1 MEPPPQLQDLPLC
14 VLARIVRRVARVDA
28 RAATALACACRLLA
42 AVAADE
48 LLVFAP
54 LCRELAAACGAGV
67 CVGAW
72 SARQTRRPHAA
83 AYVALRLG
91 VWLTESVWRGA
102 GDDAQRLFAFF
113 WTSDGAVA
121 CNELDNAAGCVV
133 RRICDCRFSG
143 GDAVRQAR
151 DGGSVMDVL
160 RLDLDRCAL
169 RAPPVRVTASSVAA
183 AIAGTCVSPV
193 GSPSSN
199 FAIEYLQHTSRMVQ
213 SRDSRRRARTGGQAA
228 TLSDFALVRCGRLG
242 DLSLVLSAETVA
254 EPDMAIP
261 LLEAVADAAAVGVT
275 QASCG
280 AHAACSLTLHWL
292 RGGRLLASCTHNGGP
307 PRDVL
312 HTALPSP

>member
-1 MEPPPQLQDLPLC
+1 MEPPPPLQLQDLPLC
-14 VLARIVRRVARVDA
+14 VLARIVRRVARADA
-28 RAATALACACRLLA
+28 RAATAAACSCRLLA

-91 VWLTESVWRGA
+91 VWLTESLWRGA
-102 GDDAQRLFAFF
+102 GDDAQRLFVFF

-121 CNELDNAAGCVV
+121 CTELDNAAGCIV
-133 RRICDCRFSG
+133 RRVCDCRFSS
-143 GDAVRQAR
+143 DALRQAR
-151 DGGSVMDVL
+151 DGGDVMDVL

-169 RAPPVRVTASSVAA
+169 RAPPVRAVQVSAVAA
-183 AIAGTCVSPV
+183 TIAGKCASPV

-199 FAIEYLQHTSRMVQ
+199 FALEYLQHTHTMVQ
-213 SRDSRRRARTGGQAA
+213 SRDSRRRARSGGQAS
-228 TLSDFALVRCGRLG
+228 LSAFALVRCGRLG
-242 DLSLVLSAETVA
+242 GLSLVLSAATVA
-254 EPDMAIP
+254 APVEP
-261 LLEAVADAAAVGVT
+261 VAGAAMGVT
-275 QASCG
+275 QAPCST
-280 AHAACSLTLHWL
+280 HAACSLTLHWL
-292 RGGRLLASCTHNGGP
+292 RGGRLLASCTHDGGP

-312 HTALPSP
+312 HIALPSP